1 VSVVENN
8 VASEVTGVKIEAVV
22 RVGSEFGVVGKGV
35 FMADV
40 HNKEDE
46 VSVDCA
52 LGGMVVKIGDV
63 VTGVVNGIGGGILFG
78 GGDVVA
84 GVVGGVDAI
93 GDGILVGEVDVV
105 AGVVGVVDAN
115 GNGILV
121 GEVDVVARVVG
132 VVDAIGNGI
141 LVGEVDV
148 VAGVVGVVDA
158 IGNGILVGEVDA
170 VTGVVDDI
178 DPINDVV
185 AIKVDEDILVDDV
198 VWDVAGGFGD
208 IVAGDSEIDDS
219 ETDDTSRLKRIAAAG
234 TKNVRKMTMNIVAVR
249 ETNGMVSAYSR
260 L

>member
-1 VSVVENN
+1 MSVVENN

-84 GVVGGVDAI
+84 GVVGGVEAI
-93 GDGILVGEVDVV
+93 GVGILVGEVDVV

-115 GNGILV
+115 
-121 GEVDVVARVVG
+121 
-132 VVDAIGNGI
+132 GNGI

>member
-1 VSVVENN
+1 MSVVENN

-93 GDGILVGEVDVV
+93 GD
-105 AGVVGVVDAN
+105 
-115 GNGILV
+115 GILV

>member
-1 VSVVENN
+1 MSVVENN

-105 AGVVGVVDAN
+105 A
-115 GNGILV
+115 
-121 GEVDVVARVVG
+121 RVVG

-158 IGNGILVGEVDA
+158 NGNGILVGEVDA